1 MWRGIL
7 VLSGVLAT
15 LAVAKENPYQSI
27 IDRNA
32 FGLKPPP
39 PPPTNIVEVAPLLQV
54 KLTGVSSLGGEPK
67 AFFQMTEPGPGK
79 LPKWPPGLT
88 KGEKLDGIEVLDIDV
103 DKAEVRIK
111 NGTIETTLN
120 FEKDGIK
127 SAPGAAVPPR
137 TALVPPLTLPAVRPS
152 IPGFG
157 STLTNL
163 ATPNPAIA
171 NRSVTVT
178 GGAGTPGAG
187 GVTVSGG
194 AGNPY
199 GNMSDELRRRYGL
212 PGADNGAAGSGV
224 RTSPGAALQQ
234 IPTRQLRV
242 TPNADSQKEQIPRQF

>member
-1 MWRGIL
+1 M
-7 VLSGVLAT
+7 

-39 PPPTNIVEVAPLLQV
+39 SPPTNVVEAAPLLQV

-127 SAPGAAVPPR
+127 SAPGAAAPPR
-137 TALVPPLTLPAVRPS
+137 TAMVPPLTLPAVRPGVPGMG
-152 IPGFG
+152 IPGMAG
-157 STLTNL
+157 IQTNL
-163 ATPNPAIA
+163 NPAIA
-171 NRSVTVT
+171 NRGVTVT

-187 GVTVSGG
+187 GVTVSPWPLSLLRYSMTPSSSAGLGASGG
-194 AGNPY
+194 VSIRAGQ
-199 GNMSDELRRRYGL
+199 L
-212 PGADNGAAGSGV
+212 PE
-224 RTSPGAALQQ
+224 R
-234 IPTRQLRV
+234 IPPL
-242 TPNADSQKEQIPRQF
+242 E